1 MISLIE
7 QIRTGSIWNFP
18 GGVHPAEN
26 KKQSN
31 TTDIVHARLPE
42 EIVLP
47 VKQHIGKPGN
57 LLVAVG
63 DAVLKGQ
70 QLTAL
75 ETGFTLPVHA
85 PTSGVITAIEPRT
98 TAHPSGLSDVCVV
111 IKPDGL
117 DSWVTKHPV
126 EDFSTKTSDELLDVI
141 RQAGISGMGG
151 AGFPTA
157 KKLQSGLGR
166 TDILIVN
173 AAECEP
179 YITSDDKLLQ
189 EHAEEVLKGIEVVEH
204 ILQPKLTVIGI
215 EDNKPDAIKALEIAA
230 KDKDIVIRV
239 IPTKYPSGGEK
250 QLIKILTNKE
260 VPAGGIPA
268 DIGVLVQN
276 VGSLYSIKRAV
287 IDGEPV
293 VNRVVTLTGKTFKQP
308 RNVWALLG
316 TPVHE
321 LLEEFGYKADK
332 KLPRLILG
340 GPMMGFT
347 LPHAN
352 VPITKTSNCILA
364 PTRREISPSTY
375 EMECIRCSA
384 CAEACPASLLPQQLQ
399 WHAKANE
406 LDKCEELN
414 IKDCIECGACAF
426 VCPSEIPLVQY
437 YRQAKAEIKTRKDEA
452 TAAERAKIRFEEKNA
467 RMERDKAERENRFK
481 KAADNRRK
489 DMKSADGDDA
499 IAAAIARVKAQK
511 TAADQTPNA
520 EPAVK
525 PAVAAAI
532 AKAKAKQAAAQKA
545 NDAGP
550 DNSEMSKLREERK
563 RQARERKAQQAA
575 TDNPA
580 ENSGDTKKDAVAA
593 AIARAKAKKAQQAES
608 ASEASAESSGD
619 AKKDA
624 VAAAIARAKA
634 KKAQQ
639 AESTSDA
646 PTESTGDAKK
656 DAVAAAIARAKAKK
670 AQQAESA
677 TQTESEAPAEST
689 GDAKKDA
696 VAAAIARAK
705 AKKAQQAESAAQTE
719 SEAPVKSSGDAKKD
733 AVAAAIARA
742 KAKKAQ
748 QAESATQTAS
758 EAPAKSSGDAKKDAV
773 AAAIARAKAKKAQQ
787 AESATQTESEAPAE
801 STGDAKKDAVAAAIA
816 RAKAKKAQQAESA
829 TQTESE
835 APAES
840 TGDAKKDAVAAAIAR
855 AKAKK
860 AQQAESATLTESE
873 APVKSSG
880 DAKKDAVAAAIAR
893 AKAKKA
899 QQAKQDQTAE
909 TPEPVIEVEAE
920 IQSEPVDPK
929 KAAVAAAIARAKAKK
944 AQQAKQVEAE
954 ATAPEAVVEIEVEA
968 EIRSEPV
975 DPKKAAV
982 AAAIARA
989 KARKA
994 QQEQD
999 KKNNEEKE

>member
-63 DAVLKGQ
+63 GTVLKGQ

-117 DSWVTKHPV
+117 DAWIEKNPV

-189 EHAEEVLKGIEVVEH
+189 EHASEVLKGIEVVEH

-452 TAAERAKIRFEEKNA
+452 AAAERAKIRFEEKNA
-467 RMERDKAERENRFK
+467 RMERGKAERENRFK

-511 TAADQTPNA
+511 ATADQAPNA

-545 NDAGP
+545 DSAEP

-575 TDNPA
+575 TDAPA
-580 ENSGDTKKDAVAA
+580 ESSGDGKKDAVAA

-608 ASEASAESSGD
+608 ASEAPVEKSGD

-639 AESTSDA
+639 AESSTPTASEA
-646 PTESTGDAKK
+646 PVKSSGDANK
-656 DAVAAAIARAKAKK
+656 DAV
-670 AQQAESA
+670 
-677 TQTESEAPAEST
+677 
-689 GDAKKDA
+689 
-696 VAAAIARAK
+696 VAAIARAK

-719 SEAPVKSSGDAKKD
+719 
-733 AVAAAIARA
+733 
-742 KAKKAQ
+742 
-748 QAESATQTAS
+748 S

-787 AESATQTESEAPAE
+787 AESSTPTASEAPLE
-801 STGDAKKDAVAAAIA
+801 
-816 RAKAKKAQQAESA
+816 
-829 TQTESE
+829 
-835 APAES
+835 
-840 TGDAKKDAVAAAIAR
+840 
-855 AKAKK
+855 
-860 AQQAESATLTESE
+860 
-873 APVKSSG
+873 SSG

-899 QQAKQDQTAE
+899 QQAEPSTQTESEASAESSGDAKKDAVAAAIARTKAKKAQQAKQVEAE
-909 TPEPVIEVEAE
+909 AIAPEIEVEAE
-920 IQSEPVDPK
+920 IQSEPADPK
-929 KAAVAAAIARAKAKK
+929 KAAVAAAIARAKARK
-944 AQQAKQVEAE
+944 AQQAKQEESAE
-954 ATAPEAVVEIEVEA
+954 TPESVVEPVVELKA
-968 EIRSEPV
+968 ETQQEPV

>member
-57 LLVAVG
+57 LLVSVG
-63 DAVLKGQ
+63 DTVLKGQ

-117 DSWVTKHPV
+117 DAWVTKHPV

-166 TDILIVN
+166 TDILIIN

-511 TAADQTPNA
+511 ATANQDTAA
-520 EPAVK
+520 EPTVK

-532 AKAKAKQAAAQKA
+532 ARAKAKQAAAQKES
-545 NDAGP
+545 NSEP

-575 TDNPA
+575 EGT
-580 ENSGDTKKDAVAA
+580 ST
-593 AIARAKAKKAQQAES
+593 
-608 ASEASAESSGD
+608 ESSGD

-639 AESTSDA
+639 AEAVTQTECEAPAEKSGDAKKDAVAAAIARAKAKKAQQAEAVTQTESEAPVEKSGDAKKGAVAAAIARAKAKKAQQTESASEAPIEKSGDAKKDAVAAAIARAKAKKAQQAEAVTQTESEA

-670 AQQAESA
+670 AQQAEA
-677 TQTESEAPAEST
+677 VTQTESEAPAE
-689 GDAKKDA
+689 
-696 VAAAIARAK
+696 
-705 AKKAQQAESAAQTE
+705 
-719 SEAPVKSSGDAKKD
+719 SSGDAKKD

-748 QAESATQTAS
+748 QAESAS
-758 EAPAKSSGDAKKDAV
+758 ETP
-773 AAAIARAKAKKAQQ
+773 
-787 AESATQTESEAPAE
+787 ESEAPQE
-801 STGDAKKDAVAAAIA
+801 S
-816 RAKAKKAQQAESA
+816 
-829 TQTESE
+829 
-835 APAES
+835 
-840 TGDAKKDAVAAAIAR
+840 
-855 AKAKK
+855 
-860 AQQAESATLTESE
+860 
-873 APVKSSG
+873 
-880 DAKKDAVAAAIAR
+880 
-893 AKAKKA
+893 
-899 QQAKQDQTAE
+899 
-909 TPEPVIEVEAE
+909 
-920 IQSEPVDPK
+920 VDPK

-944 AQQAKQVEAE
+944 AQQAKQDESAE
-954 ATAPEAVVEIEVEA
+954 TSEPVVELESETQQESVDPKKAAVAAAIARAKAKKAQQAKQA
-968 EIRSEPV
+968 ETEETPEPVTDIKTETQQEPV

>member
-31 TTDIVHARLPE
+31 TTDIVHGRLPE

-57 LLVAVG
+57 LLVAAG
-63 DAVLKGQ
+63 DTVLKGQ

-75 ETGFTLPVHA
+75 DTGFTLPVHA

-98 TAHPSGLSDVCVV
+98 TAHPSGLSELSVV

-117 DSWVTKHPV
+117 DTWIEKHPV

-452 TAAERAKIRFEEKNA
+452 TAAERAKVRFEEKNA

-489 DMKSADGDDA
+489 DMKAADGDDA

-511 TAADQTPNA
+511 AAADQAPNE
-520 EPAVK
+520 EPTVK

-545 NDAGP
+545 DGVEP

-575 TDNPA
+575 ADAPD
-580 ENSGDTKKDAVAA
+580 ESSGDGKKDAVAA

-608 ASEASAESSGD
+608 ASEAPAKNTGDAKKDAVAAAIARAKAKKAQQAESASDAPADNSGD

-639 AESTSDA
+639 AEPASDV

-677 TQTESEAPAEST
+677 SGATAESTGDAKKDAVAAAIARAKAKKAQQAESASEAPAESTGDTKKDAVAAAIARAKAKKAQQAQSASDAPVESTGDAKKDAVAAAIARAKAKKAQQAQSASDAPAEST

-705 AKKAQQAESAAQTE
+705 AKKAQQAESASDAPTE
-719 SEAPVKSSGDAKKD
+719 SSGDAKKD

-742 KAKKAQ
+742 K
-748 QAESATQTAS
+748 
-758 EAPAKSSGDAKKDAV
+758 V
-773 AAAIARAKAKKAQQ
+773 
-787 AESATQTESEAPAE
+787 
-801 STGDAKKDAVAAAIA
+801 
-816 RAKAKKAQQAESA
+816 
-829 TQTESE
+829 
-835 APAES
+835 
-840 TGDAKKDAVAAAIAR
+840 
-855 AKAKK
+855 
-860 AQQAESATLTESE
+860 
-873 APVKSSG
+873 
-880 DAKKDAVAAAIAR
+880 
-893 AKAKKA
+893 KKA
-899 QQAKQDQTAE
+899 QQAKQF
-909 TPEPVIEVEAE
+909 EAE
-920 IQSEPVDPK
+920 EI
-929 KAAVAAAIARAKAKK
+929 
-944 AQQAKQVEAE
+944 
-954 ATAPEAVVEIEVEA
+954 APEAVAEPLIEKETVVESEA
-968 EIRSEPV
+968 QSEPV

>member
-57 LLVAVG
+57 LLIAVG

-117 DSWVTKHPV
+117 DAWVAKHPV

-189 EHAEEVLKGIEVVEH
+189 EHADEVLKGIEVVEH

-452 TAAERAKIRFEEKNA
+452 AAAERAKIRFEEKNA

-511 TAADQTPNA
+511 ATADQDTAA
-520 EPAVK
+520 EPTVK

-532 AKAKAKQAAAQKA
+532 ARAKAKQAAAQKES
-545 NDAGP
+545 NSEP

-575 TDNPA
+575 TDNPTESSGDGKKDA
-580 ENSGDTKKDAVAA
+580 VAAAIARAKAKKAQQTESASEAPVENSGDAKKDAVAAAIARAKAKKAQQAESASEAPVEKSGDAKKDAVAA

-608 ASEASAESSGD
+608 ASEASAESS
-619 AKKDA
+619 
-624 VAAAIARAKA
+624 
-634 KKAQQ
+634 
-639 AESTSDA
+639 S
-646 PTESTGDAKK
+646 DAKK

-677 TQTESEAPAEST
+677 SDAPTESN
-689 GDAKKDA
+689 
-696 VAAAIARAK
+696 
-705 AKKAQQAESAAQTE
+705 
-719 SEAPVKSSGDAKKD
+719 
-733 AVAAAIARA
+733 
-742 KAKKAQ
+742 
-748 QAESATQTAS
+748 
-758 EAPAKSSGDAKKDAV
+758 
-773 AAAIARAKAKKAQQ
+773 
-787 AESATQTESEAPAE
+787 
-801 STGDAKKDAVAAAIA
+801 
-816 RAKAKKAQQAESA
+816 
-829 TQTESE
+829 
-835 APAES
+835 
-840 TGDAKKDAVAAAIAR
+840 GDAKKDAVAAAIAR

-873 APVKSSG
+873 APVESSGDAKKDAVAAAIARAKAKKAQQAEAVTQTESEAPTESSG

-899 QQAKQDQTAE
+899 QQAKQEETTE
-909 TPEPVIEVEAE
+909 TPEPEAPQE
-920 IQSEPVDPK
+920 SVDPK

-944 AQQAKQVEAE
+944 AQQAKQAE
-954 ATAPEAVVEIEVEA
+954 TEETLEPVTEVKTATQQESVDPKKAAVAAAIARAKAKKAQQAKQAETEETLKPVTEVKTEIQQ
-968 EIRSEPV
+968 EPV

>member
-117 DSWVTKHPV
+117 DTWIEKKPV

-639 AESTSDA
+639 AESASEA
-646 PTESTGDAKK
+646 PVEKSGDAKK

-719 SEAPVKSSGDAKKD
+719 SEAP
-733 AVAAAIARA
+733 
-742 KAKKAQ
+742 
-748 QAESATQTAS
+748 
-758 EAPAKSSGDAKKDAV
+758 AKSSGDAKKDAV

-787 AESATQTESEAPAE
+787 AESATQTESEDPAE

-829 TQTESE
+829 
-835 APAES
+835 
-840 TGDAKKDAVAAAIAR
+840 
-855 AKAKK
+855 
-860 AQQAESATLTESE
+860 AQTESE

-899 QQAKQDQTAE
+899 KQAESAAQTE
-909 TPEPVIEVEAE
+909 SEAPAK
-920 IQSEPVDPK
+920 SSGDAK
-929 KAAVAAAIARAKAKK
+929 KDAVAAAIARAKAKK

>member
-608 ASEASAESSGD
+608 AAQTESEAPAKSSGD
-619 AKKDA
+619 AKK
-624 VAAAIARAKA
+624 
-634 KKAQQ
+634 
-639 AESTSDA
+639 
-646 PTESTGDAKK
+646 G
-656 DAVAAAIARAKAKK
+656 AVAAAIARAKAKK

-705 AKKAQQAESAAQTE
+705 AKKAQQAESAVQTE
-719 SEAPVKSSGDAKKD
+719 
-733 AVAAAIARA
+733 
-742 KAKKAQ
+742 
-748 QAESATQTAS
+748 S
-758 EAPAKSSGDAKKDAV
+758 EAPAKSS
-773 AAAIARAKAKKAQQ
+773 
-787 AESATQTESEAPAE
+787 
-801 STGDAKKDAVAAAIA
+801 
-816 RAKAKKAQQAESA
+816 
-829 TQTESE
+829 
-835 APAES
+835 
-840 TGDAKKDAVAAAIAR
+840 GDAKKDAVAAAIAR

>member
-117 DSWVTKHPV
+117 DTWIEKKPV

-593 AIARAKAKKAQQAES
+593 AIARAKAKKAQQA
-608 ASEASAESSGD
+608 
-619 AKKDA
+619 K
-624 VAAAIARAKA
+624 
-634 KKAQQ
+634 
-639 AESTSDA
+639 
-646 PTESTGDAKK
+646 
-656 DAVAAAIARAKAKK
+656 
-670 AQQAESA
+670 SA

-719 SEAPVKSSGDAKKD
+719 SEAPAKSSGDAKKD

-758 EAPAKSSGDAKKDAV
+758 EAPAESS
-773 AAAIARAKAKKAQQ
+773 
-787 AESATQTESEAPAE
+787 
-801 STGDAKKDAVAAAIA
+801 
-816 RAKAKKAQQAESA
+816 
-829 TQTESE
+829 
-835 APAES
+835 
-840 TGDAKKDAVAAAIAR
+840 GDAKKDAVAAAIAR

-873 APVKSSG
+873 APVESSGDAKKDAVAAAIARAKAKKAQQAESAAQTESEAPAKSSGDAKKDAVAAAIARAKAKKAQQTESAPDAPAESTGDAKKDAVAAAIARAKAKKAQQAESSTQTESEVPVKSSG

-954 ATAPEAVVEIEVEA
+954 ATAPEAVIEIEIEVEA

>member
-7 QIRTGSIWNFP
+7 QIRTGSIWNFL

-117 DSWVTKHPV
+117 DAWVAKHPV

-189 EHAEEVLKGIEVVEH
+189 EHADEVLKGIEVVEH

-511 TAADQTPNA
+511 ATADQDTSA
-520 EPAVK
+520 EPTVK

-532 AKAKAKQAAAQKA
+532 ARAKAKQAAAQKES
-545 NDAGP
+545 NSEP

-575 TDNPA
+575 TDNPT
-580 ENSGDTKKDAVAA
+580 ESSGDGKKDAVAA
-593 AIARAKAKKAQQAES
+593 AIARAKAKKAQQTET
-608 ASEASAESSGD
+608 ASEAPVEKSGD

-639 AESTSDA
+639 
-646 PTESTGDAKK
+646 TESA
-656 DAVAAAIARAKAKK
+656 
-670 AQQAESA
+670 
-677 TQTESEAPAEST
+677 
-689 GDAKKDA
+689 
-696 VAAAIARAK
+696 
-705 AKKAQQAESAAQTE
+705 
-719 SEAPVKSSGDAKKD
+719 SEAPVEKSGDAKKD

-748 QAESATQTAS
+748 QTESAS
-758 EAPAKSSGDAKKDAV
+758 EAPVEKS
-773 AAAIARAKAKKAQQ
+773 
-787 AESATQTESEAPAE
+787 
-801 STGDAKKDAVAAAIA
+801 
-816 RAKAKKAQQAESA
+816 
-829 TQTESE
+829 
-835 APAES
+835 
-840 TGDAKKDAVAAAIAR
+840 GDAKKDAVAAAIAR

-873 APVKSSG
+873 APVESTGDAKKDAVAVAIARAKAKKAQQAESATQTENEAPAENSGDAKKDAVAAAIARAKAKKAQQTESASEAPVEKSG

-899 QQAKQDQTAE
+899 QQAKQVEAE
-909 TPEPVIEVEAE
+909 AIAPEIEVEAE

-929 KAAVAAAIARAKAKK
+929 KAAVAAAIARAKARK
-944 AQQAKQVEAE
+944 AQQAKQDESEETPEPVVELEAE
-954 ATAPEAVVEIEVEA
+954 TQQ
-968 EIRSEPV
+968 EPV